1 MSPGENFKKKADD
14 LNEAGLREN
23 IRESDYPGLDILPSN
38 LAYRNFDLLLD
49 RMRKSRKQLR
59 WFLNDL
65 AASYDYV
72 ILDCPPNITLL
83 SENVFRAS
91 HLILVPVI
99 PTPLSERTLEQLF
112 RFFGEMELPTEI
124 LVPFFSMARKPEPDP
139 PKRSNLPRST
149 DVLEDGYSLYG
160 LNRKDGAAEEARS
173 RLRFQASGGP
183 GLSRPLRRNSRTLE
197 ARKRPLSDRGK
208 MGIEANGGI
217 GHLLRTL
224 PKGGLSKSVRNRPA
238 KKDNLGMR
246 REAQRRSTAASQ
258 LRRRRTAPVREECDL
273 AEARVYWLQTRTG
286 LSDRNRRRHRGIAEG

>member
-1 MSPGENFKKKADD
+1 MRVISSYSIKGGVGKTALSVNLAYAIQQAGKRTLLFDLDPQGAAAFLFRVGPGENFKKKADD

-112 RFFGEMELPTEI
+112 GFFGEMELPTEI
-124 LVPFFSMARKPEPDP
+124 LVPFFSMAQTRNRIHQETIANLPAKYPTFLKTVIPFTVEIEKMAQLRKPVLAYGS
-139 PKRSNLPRST
+139 KLP
-149 DVLEDGYSLYG
+149 V
-160 LNRKDGAAEEARS
+160 A
-173 RLRFQASGGP
+173 QAYRA
-183 GLSRPLRRNSRTLE
+183 LCDEIQERW
-197 ARKRPLSDRGK
+197 K
-208 MGIEANGGI
+208 
-217 GHLLRTL
+217 
-224 PKGGLSKSVRNRPA
+224 PA
-238 KKDNLGMR
+238 D
-246 REAQRRSTAASQ
+246 A
-258 LRRRRTAPVREECDL
+258 
-273 AEARVYWLQTRTG
+273 
-286 LSDRNRRRHRGIAEG
+286 H

>member
-1 MSPGENFKKKADD
+1 MRVISSYSIKGGVGKTALSVNLAYAMQQAGKRTLLFDLDPQGAAAFLFRVSP
-14 LNEAGLREN
+14 AGLREN

-112 RFFGEMELPTEI
+112 GFFGEMELPTEI
-124 LVPFFSMARKPEPDP
+124 LVPFFSMAQTRNRIHQETIANLPAKYPTFLKTVIPFTVEIEKMAQLRKPVLAYGS
-139 PKRSNLPRST
+139 KLP
-149 DVLEDGYSLYG
+149 V
-160 LNRKDGAAEEARS
+160 A
-173 RLRFQASGGP
+173 QAYRALCDEIQERWKP
-183 GLSRPLRRNSRTLE
+183 
-197 ARKRPLSDRGK
+197 
-208 MGIEANGGI
+208 ANA
-217 GHLLRTL
+217 H
-224 PKGGLSKSVRNRPA
+224 
-238 KKDNLGMR
+238 
-246 REAQRRSTAASQ
+246 
-258 LRRRRTAPVREECDL
+258 
-273 AEARVYWLQTRTG
+273 
-286 LSDRNRRRHRGIAEG
+286 